1 MATDLPNP
9 FWSEAVQQE
18 FQRTQQQAETAGD
31 RDATTMREIDETQQ
45 EPNYQLESREQVP
58 SGAVGLTAQDQ
69 TVFQAGPVSSNDS
82 GNMPGHGSVQVQ
94 PTITSP
100 APRSVAGLSDFSNM
114 ERGLGL
120 REARVDNQEL
130 VPDYASMPAPPGL
143 QSALLTGMGDMM
155 RELLQ
160 TQLTAQLAPVFERLG
175 RLESERSSEVSAVS
189 ALEAPERMTLARVEA
204 RQTEA
209 QVAVPVNVADPTALG
224 SKPGSSAVDP
234 AALAGRPSL
243 GDEVFQA
250 IENVPGRHDRSAQD
264 VHMEPATN
272 PENIRTTLGQGQG
285 QQHHQHQG
293 VVQVD
298 GVEYAWRLT
307 PEGLK
312 LEKTQKAPQVR
323 AASVADIFHAR
334 ARSPFEVVTPIRTPK
349 RDREPRTRSDSPR
362 RTQPQQVRTA
372 DQLLGLDY
380 QQGFSTTTA
389 PPPVPEHLRKSR
401 VSPSRGRSGRLVYP
415 VSPGGTEI
423 RPPPPPETAIVPHV
437 AAANREPEEPVRFP

>member
-31 RDATTMREIDETQQ
+31 RDAATMREIDETQQ

-69 TVFQAGPVSSNDS
+69 TVFQDGPVSSNDS

-94 PTITSP
+94 PITSP

-120 REARVDNQEL
+120 REARVDDQEL
-130 VPDYASMPAPPGL
+130 VPDYASMRAPPGL

-175 RLESERSSEVSAVS
+175 RLENERSSEVSAVS

-209 QVAVPVNVADPTALG
+209 QVAVPVSVVDPSALG
-224 SKPGSSAVDP
+224 SRLGSSAVDP
-234 AALAGRPSL
+234 AA
-243 GDEVFQA
+243 
-250 IENVPGRHDRSAQD
+250 
-264 VHMEPATN
+264 
-272 PENIRTTLGQGQG
+272 
-285 QQHHQHQG
+285 
-293 VVQVD
+293 
-298 GVEYAWRLT
+298 
-307 PEGLK
+307 
-312 LEKTQKAPQVR
+312 
-323 AASVADIFHAR
+323 
-334 ARSPFEVVTPIRTPK
+334 
-349 RDREPRTRSDSPR
+349 
-362 RTQPQQVRTA
+362 
-372 DQLLGLDY
+372 
-380 QQGFSTTTA
+380 
-389 PPPVPEHLRKSR
+389 
-401 VSPSRGRSGRLVYP
+401 RG
-415 VSPGGTEI
+415 
-423 RPPPPPETAIVPHV
+423 
-437 AAANREPEEPVRFP
+437 

>member
-1 MATDLPNP
+1 MLAVCKS
-9 FWSEAVQQE
+9 WSEAAQQE

-31 RDATTMREIDETQQ
+31 RDAATMSEIDETQQ

-58 SGAVGLTAQDQ
+58 SGAVGLTAQGQ

-82 GNMPGHGSVQVQ
+82 GSMPGHGSVQVQ

-120 REARVDNQEL
+120 REARVDDQEL

-209 QVAVPVNVADPTALG
+209 QVAVPV
-224 SKPGSSAVDP
+224 SAVDP
-234 AALAGRPSL
+234 IALGSRPAVLWILPPSRVGL
-243 GDEVFQA
+243 FFGDEVLKA
-250 IENVPGRHDRSAQD
+250 IEHHLEGMIAALRMYIWSP
-264 VHMEPATN
+264 P
-272 PENIRTTLGQGQG
+272 ILRT
-285 QQHHQHQG
+285 
-293 VVQVD
+293 V
-298 GVEYAWRLT
+298 
-307 PEGLK
+307 
-312 LEKTQKAPQVR
+312 
-323 AASVADIFHAR
+323 
-334 ARSPFEVVTPIRTPK
+334 
-349 RDREPRTRSDSPR
+349 
-362 RTQPQQVRTA
+362 
-372 DQLLGLDY
+372 LGLLW
-380 QQGFSTTTA
+380 A
-389 PPPVPEHLRKSR
+389 
-401 VSPSRGRSGRLVYP
+401 RG
-415 VSPGGTEI
+415 I
-423 RPPPPPETAIVPHV
+423 RGIRGI
-437 AAANREPEEPVRFP
+437 REW

>member
-31 RDATTMREIDETQQ
+31 RDASTMREIDETQQ

-82 GNMPGHGSVQVQ
+82 GNMPGHGSVQIQ

-100 APRSVAGLSDFSNM
+100 APRSVAGLNDFSNM

-120 REARVDNQEL
+120 REARVDDQEL

-189 ALEAPERMTLARVEA
+189 ALEAPEMMTLARVEA

-209 QVAVPVNVADPTALG
+209 QVAVPALWILLLSEADLG
-224 SKPGSSAVDP
+224 AVLWILPPSRVGLLLGMRCLKPLSTTLEGMI
-234 AALAGRPSL
+234 AALRMYIWSPPIL
-243 GDEVFQA
+243 
-250 IENVPGRHDRSAQD
+250 
-264 VHMEPATN
+264 
-272 PENIRTTLGQGQG
+272 RT
-285 QQHHQHQG
+285 
-293 VVQVD
+293 
-298 GVEYAWRLT
+298 
-307 PEGLK
+307 
-312 LEKTQKAPQVR
+312 
-323 AASVADIFHAR
+323 
-334 ARSPFEVVTPIRTPK
+334 
-349 RDREPRTRSDSPR
+349 
-362 RTQPQQVRTA
+362 
-372 DQLLGLDY
+372 LLGLLW
-380 QQGFSTTTA
+380 A
-389 PPPVPEHLRKSR
+389 
-401 VSPSRGRSGRLVYP
+401 RG
-415 VSPGGTEI
+415 I
-423 RPPPPPETAIVPHV
+423 RGI
-437 AAANREPEEPVRFP
+437 REW

>member
-31 RDATTMREIDETQQ
+31 RDAATMREIDETQQ

-69 TVFQAGPVSSNDS
+69 TVFQAEPVSSNDS

-120 REARVDNQEL
+120 REARVDDQEL

-143 QSALLTGMGDMM
+143 QSALLTGMGDM
-155 RELLQ
+155 
-160 TQLTAQLAPVFERLG
+160 TQLTAQLAPVFERSG

-209 QVAVPVNVADPTALG
+209 QVAVPVSV
-224 SKPGSSAVDP
+224 VDP
-234 AALAGRPSL
+234 QPIL
-243 GDEVFQA
+243 
-250 IENVPGRHDRSAQD
+250 
-264 VHMEPATN
+264 
-272 PENIRTTLGQGQG
+272 RT
-285 QQHHQHQG
+285 
-293 VVQVD
+293 
-298 GVEYAWRLT
+298 
-307 PEGLK
+307 
-312 LEKTQKAPQVR
+312 
-323 AASVADIFHAR
+323 
-334 ARSPFEVVTPIRTPK
+334 
-349 RDREPRTRSDSPR
+349 
-362 RTQPQQVRTA
+362 
-372 DQLLGLDY
+372 LLGLLW
-380 QQGFSTTTA
+380 A
-389 PPPVPEHLRKSR
+389 
-401 VSPSRGRSGRLVYP
+401 RG
-415 VSPGGTEI
+415 I
-423 RPPPPPETAIVPHV
+423 RGI
-437 AAANREPEEPVRFP
+437 REW